1 MLAGYSLYGR
11 PLTLQKRGTP
21 RSATAT
27 SASRSRPAANVEQL
41 IGTTRGCQ
49 IGEPIGQRLE
59 QPSEHLGRN
68 PRVMRR
74 TVPALSLLFGV
85 IDQLSALERLAEDR
99 SEATTAFIV
108 TNDSGVEP
116 VVVNWWAACCCSP
129 TLERCHRIADV
140 RDRNLTVPARATTP

>member
-49 IGEPIGQRLE
+49 IGESIGQRLE

-85 IDQLSALERLAEDR
+85 IHQLSALERLAEDR
-99 SEATTAFIV
+99 SEATTAFMGS
-108 TNDSGVEP
+108 NACAQSGRSP
-116 VVVNWWAACCCSP
+116 VGCSTFILIRP
-129 TLERCHRIADV
+129 SRLHRALA
-140 RDRNLTVPARATTP
+140 RSLRVPR